1 VSSGRG
7 PVAARRRHLRGAERV
22 RRRDRRGR
30 GHRREE
36 VGTVA
41 TYDLRC
47 RPSLWLAIGGLT
59 KARGVEVEVEE
70 ADASLAELQVD
81 EFAAMVAQ
89 AVAAHPNLKV
99 GVGRA

>member
-1 VSSGRG
+1 
-7 PVAARRRHLRGAERV
+7 
-22 RRRDRRGR
+22 
-30 GHRREE
+30 
-36 VGTVA
+36 
-41 TYDLRC
+41 
-47 RPSLWLAIGGLT
+47 LAIGGLT